1 MEWYNK
7 IMCVTFSELTESE
20 SGQQIMSESNYKWLC
35 RTGKLNVVRPGKGL
49 DNYALIE
56 YDTIPQRFKVRF
68 DEKWGNPYDNYKE
81 SMMLSEIEKDSDARS
96 FFAEYETEDGVTIPD
111 ELQEEYAQNA
121 DVLNLLVMMVE
132 DNKKMRKRMQGSAA
146 DAWSSI
152 YGTVE
157 RLRKNPGHTLPRSH
171 PRLRD
176 KINQYKKEGY
186 GCLVSGKLGN
196 RNTQKITE
204 EAGMFLVM
212 KKRCRVPV
220 MTDKQIWVEFNRVA
234 DNYGWKKL
242 KNEASVTNYLN
253 APENIQR
260 WYDAVYGEL
269 KAFQKFGYK
278 HQTMLPEKRDS
289 LWYGDGTKL
298 NLYYKA
304 YEDGK
309 LVVATTQVYEV
320 LDAYSEMF
328 LGYHISDSENYEAQ
342 YNAYRMAVELAQSR
356 PFEIVTDNQG
366 GHKKLDSTGFLGR
379 ICRLKRPTTP
389 YRATG
394 KSIEA
399 VFGRFQA
406 EILHK
411 DWRFTGQNITATS
424 EKSRQNLE
432 FLQANKENLYT
443 LDELKEAY
451 AIAREEWNSGKHPA
465 TGIPRREMYLNS
477 TNEKAKPVD
486 RLDMIEMFWMM
497 TAKASTFTDCGITIT
512 IDKKKY
518 TYDVYAGDLP
528 DFDFRKKNIGRRFFV
543 QYDPLDLTQVRLYVK
558 DATGTRYVT
567 DALPYVK
574 VFRATQDATQESSS
588 FIRRVA
594 DKERELRVE
603 NHQKNM
609 ELEYEWGVAPE
620 QFGLNRP
627 ELKGIGKK
635 AQAAS
640 MRQGKTN
647 GFKEVKAR
655 KRETVEVG
663 EWEKKISNLTY
674 DEVVQYDKL

>member
-20 SGQQIMSESNYKWLC
+20 SGPQVMSGSNYDKLVNT
-35 RTGKLNVVRPGKGL
+35 RKLNVVRPGKGL

-56 YDTIPQRFKVRF
+56 YDTMPQRFKVRF

-157 RLRKNPGHTLPRSH
+157 RLRKNPGHTLPKSH

-186 GCLVSGKLGN
+186 DCLVSGKLGN

-220 MTDKQIWVEFNRVA
+220 MTDKQIWAEFNRVA

-366 GHKKLDSTGFLGR
+366 GHKKLDSAGFLGR

-465 TGIPRREMYLNS
+465 TGISRREMYLNS

-609 ELEYEWGVAPE
+609 ELEHEWGVAPE

-635 AQAAS
+635 TQAAS
-640 MRQGKTN
+640 MKQGKTN

-674 DEVVQYDKL
+674 DEVAQYDKL

>member
-1 MEWYNK
+1 
-7 IMCVTFSELTESE
+7 MCVTFSELTESE
-20 SGQQIMSESNYKWLC
+20 SGPRVMSESNYKWLC

-49 DNYALIE
+49 DNYALIK
-56 YDTIPQRFKVRF
+56 YDTMPARFKVKY

-81 SMMLSEIEKDSDARS
+81 SMMLSEMEKDPDARI
-96 FFAEYETEDGVTIPD
+96 FFRKYETDDGVTIPE

-121 DVLNLLVMMVE
+121 DILNLLVKMVQ
-132 DNKKMRKRMQGSAA
+132 DNRKMRKRMQGSAV

-152 YGTVE
+152 YGTVD
-157 RLRKNPGHTLPRSH
+157 RLRKNPGHTLPPSRE
-171 PRLRD
+171 RLKD
-176 KINQYKKEGY
+176 KIREYSGGGKRDY
-186 GCLVSGKLGN
+186 GERNYACLVSGKIGN

-220 MTDKQIWVEFNRVA
+220 YTDRQIWAEYNRVA
-234 DNYGWKKL
+234 GNYGWKPL
-242 KNEASVTNYLN
+242 LNVASVTNYLN
-253 APENIQR
+253 APENMQR
-260 WYDAVYGEL
+260 WYDAVHGES
-269 KAFQKFGYK
+269 KAHQKFGYK
-278 HQTMLPEKRDS
+278 HRTVLPEKRDS

-298 NLYYKA
+298 NIYYKA
-304 YEDGK
+304 YDKDGK
-309 LVVATTQVYEV
+309 LVGKSTMVYEV
-320 LDAYSEMF
+320 MDAYSEML
-328 LGYHISDSENYEAQ
+328 LGYHISDSEDYGAQ
-342 YNAYRMAVELAQSR
+342 YNAYRMAVEFAQSR
-356 PFEIVTDNQG
+356 PYEIVTDNQG
-366 GHKKLDSTGFLGR
+366 GHKKLGTAGFLDR

-389 YRATG
+389 YRPTG
-394 KSIEA
+394 KSIEH
-399 VFGRFQA
+399 VFGRLQA

-465 TGIPRREMYLNS
+465 TGIPRREMYLSS

-486 RLDMIEMFWMM
+486 RLDIIEMFWMM

-512 IDKKKY
+512 IDRKKY

-528 DFDFRKKNIGRRFFV
+528 DFDFRKRNIGRRFFV

-558 DATGTRYVT
+558 DATGTRYVA
-567 DALPYVK
+567 DALPYMK
-574 VFRATQDATQESSS
+574 VFRATQDATMESAS

-594 DKERELRVE
+594 DRERELRVE
-603 NHQKNM
+603 NYHKNK
-609 ELEYEWGVAPE
+609 ELEHAWGVAPE

-627 ELKGIGKK
+627 GLKGIGKK
-635 AQAAS
+635 ATERLEDGARAANPC
-640 MRQGKTN
+640 RLR
-647 GFKEVKAR
+647 KAVPI
-655 KRETVEVG
+655 ETG
-663 EWEKKISNLTY
+663 QWEKEISNMTY
-674 DEVVQYDKL
+674 DEVAQYDKL

>member
-20 SGQQIMSESNYKWLC
+20 SGPQVMSESNYKWLC

-56 YDTIPQRFKVRF
+56 YDTMPQRFKVRF

-186 GCLVSGKLGN
+186 DCLVSGKLGN

-220 MTDKQIWVEFNRVA
+220 MTDKQIWAEFNRVA

-366 GHKKLDSTGFLGR
+366 GHKKLDSAGFLGR

-465 TGIPRREMYLNS
+465 TGISRREMYLNS

-518 TYDVYAGDLP
+518 TYDVYTGDLP

-609 ELEYEWGVAPE
+609 ELEHEWGVAPE

-640 MRQGKTN
+640 MKQRKTN

-674 DEVVQYDKL
+674 DEVAQYDKL